1 MELNKKK
8 ISPFQRSGE
17 TDEGAAL
24 HVISTLQLASMTPG
38 HHGCPGEVQ
47 QRWGGLA
54 AAVAAARVN
63 SVKVEG
69 LTVML
74 RRQKH
79 HRLSWQEARRG

>member
-1 MELNKKK
+1 M
-8 ISPFQRSGE
+8 
-17 TDEGAAL
+17 DEGAARCML
-24 HVISTLQLASMTPG
+24 FPHTGWLGWHLGIAA
-38 HHGCPGEVQ
+38 PGEVQ
-47 QRWGGLA
+47 QHWGGLA